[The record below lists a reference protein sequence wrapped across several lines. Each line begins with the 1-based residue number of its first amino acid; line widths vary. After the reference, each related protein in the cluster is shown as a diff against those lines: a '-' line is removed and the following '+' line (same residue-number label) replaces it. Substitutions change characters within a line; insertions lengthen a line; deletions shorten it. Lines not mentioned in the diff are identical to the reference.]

1 MNQLIKQAMKDHKQK
16 IELIQWGIISGISSL
31 IYSEYIKN
39 IRQKQIPVRM
49 VQIPSIKSVK
59 RFLDPEFGF
68 LQDLSYKFID
78 NIYNHKL
85 FQKYHTAPE
94 FILFNDENIEIL
106 KTIFDLYIIPN
117 ISRRIPEVIVR
128 KFDLDNPKQQL
139 FRESNEIDLFQGKLL
154 NDEQY
159 EFVVE
164 ESILQ
169 MLLLLPTMKKDIE
182 LIEDNSQIHLAEDE
196 ILTIGNEKAICPILL
211 NDSIIR
217 NESVIDLL
225 KFVTSTEISYIGK
238 EDERALKGDRQ
249 IEYFIKT
256 NPFNQI
262 CITRLDGIE
271 TSSQ

>member
-1 MNQLIKQAMKDHKQK
+1 MNQLIKQTMKDHKQK
-16 IELIQWGIISGISSL
+16 IELMQWGIISGISSL

-59 RFLDPEFGF
+59 RFLDPESGF

-78 NIYNHKL
+78 SIYDHKL
-85 FQKYHTAPE
+85 FRKYCTAPE
-94 FILFNDENIEIL
+94 FVLFNNDNLEIL

-117 ISRRIPEVIVR
+117 ISRRIPEVIIR
-128 KFDLDNPKQQL
+128 KFDLDNPNQQL

-159 EFVVE
+159 KFVVE

-182 LIEDNSQIHLAEDE
+182 LIEDNSQIYLAEGE